1 MPRTAHAC
9 AKEGKT
15 TGKGFGFADNI
26 FCNEHK
32 VEMKRIKKKKLKT
45 SKKEI
50 EGKMQ
55 GYGRGRN
62 KDIGTCSL
70 ELCLSPAK
78 TANNNQKT
86 KAVGFLSN
94 SVFLSPK
101 KETTLKGLEEFRK
114 HFRAI
119 RLQDINGH
127 TG

>member
-1 MPRTAHAC
+1 
-9 AKEGKT
+9 
-15 TGKGFGFADNI
+15 
-26 FCNEHK
+26 
-32 VEMKRIKKKKLKT
+32 
-45 SKKEI
+45 
-50 EGKMQ
+50 MQ

-62 KDIGTCSL
+62 KDIRTCCL
-70 ELCLSPAK
+70 EGCPAK

-86 KAVGFLSN
+86 KAVGFLRN

-101 KETTLKGLEEFRK
+101 KETILKGLEEFRK